1 MNYYQKYL
9 KYKSKYLAL
18 KKNQL
23 GGLIVGDMIIYSGIP
38 VEITEIRGRK
48 EVVAKYT
55 DASNTEINV
64 IIPMLVVEEG
74 ERLMRAAIQQTAPI
88 GSIFALKADPSKLVY
103 ITENQF
109 NTRVV
114 FEKIDKIENEGKP
127 NEKLIF
133 EKGASGWSLHMDSF
147 LDRYQ
152 RVK

>member
-9 KYKSKYLAL
+9 KYKSKYLTL

-74 ERLMRAAIQQTAPI
+74 ERLMRAAIQKTAPV

-103 ITENQF
+103 IIENQF

-114 FEKIDKIENEGKP
+114 FEKIDKIENPGKP
-127 NEKLIF
+127 NEKLVF
-133 EKGASGWSLHMDSF
+133 DQDGSKWSLHMESF
-147 LDRYQ
+147 LQRYQ

>member
-55 DASNTEINV
+55 DVNNTEINV

-74 ERLMRAAIQQTAPI
+74 ERLMRAAIQKTAPV
-88 GSIFALKADPSKLVY
+88 GSIFALKADPSKQVY
-103 ITENQF
+103 IKANEF
-109 NTRVV
+109 NSRVT

-133 EKGASGWSLHMDSF
+133 EEGASGWSLHMDSF

-152 RVK
+152 RIK